1 MCYGYFCLSCLKHD
15 MGMVEYF
22 IRKVKLMLSNV
33 EITPN
38 VSLEN
43 IIIKIP
49 SLKRSEVT
57 ITPNIVSLFVG
68 WGGLLNIFIK

>member
-1 MCYGYFCLSCLKHD
+1 

-22 IRKVKLMLSNV
+22 IRKVKLMPSNV

-43 IIIKIP
+43 IIKIP

>member
-1 MCYGYFCLSCLKHD
+1 MCHGYFCLSYLKHD

-22 IRKVKLMLSNV
+22 IRKVKLMPSNV

-43 IIIKIP
+43 IIKIP